1 MKTFISRMPKLKIF
15 SSLCL
20 AVFVLSLCPII
31 STDGMLG
38 YNARGGLDDSNRLP
52 WRKTVTVSND
62 DNVVA
67 IIKLGIVPID
77 TTFPSPCL
85 FRITELENKGD
96 IFFFEKAPEWQDDS
110 MEDEDAYLCL
120 RGGIVATA
128 HKRFFGIP
136 YTDSETREGINVLLH
151 LAKVES
157 GWKLVG
163 VEDFSINGY
172 FSYQGRLNMELSDD

>member
-1 MKTFISRMPKLKIF
+1 METFISKIPKLKIF

-20 AVFVLSLCPII
+20 AAVLLSLCPII
-31 STDGMLG
+31 STDDMSG
-38 YNARGGLDDSNRLP
+38 YNSRGNLDDSNRLP
-52 WRKTVTVSND
+52 WRKTVTASND

-67 IIKLGIVPID
+67 IIKLGIVPIG

-110 MEDEDAYLCL
+110 TEDEDVYLFL
-120 RGGIVATA
+120 RGGIVATV

-136 YTDSETREGINVLLH
+136 YTDSETREGLNVLLH

-157 GWKLVG
+157 GWKLVE